1 MPLARATY
9 GSRRCDW
16 AQTGGPDRRRRRYR
30 RGSCARRTA
39 AARIGE
45 TTGETTGE
53 TGETTAEIV
62 AAEPLR
68 RKRCA
73 GLPTSACRPPQPIQ
87 VEVTNRAVT
96 NRELPSADATYW

>member
-1 MPLARATY
+1 MTWAPKDAR
-9 GSRRCDW
+9 S
-16 AQTGGPDRRRRRYR
+16 GPALHVSPKV
-30 RGSCARRTA
+30 GECLWTKSMT
-39 AARIGE
+39 ARIGE

-73 GLPTSACRPPQPIQ
+73 GLPTSDCRPPQPIQ

-96 NRELPSADATYW
+96 NRELPSADATHW